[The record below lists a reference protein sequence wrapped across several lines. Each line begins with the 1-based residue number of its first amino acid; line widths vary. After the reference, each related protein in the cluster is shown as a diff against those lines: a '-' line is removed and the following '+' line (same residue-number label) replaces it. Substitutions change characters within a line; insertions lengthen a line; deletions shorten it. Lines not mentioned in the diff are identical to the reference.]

1 MTSNQF
7 NRTRL
12 LILSGLVAVTG
23 ATACTRAESEDAGPP
38 SASENIAHVMTAD
51 IKAGIEKHIADLTEA
66 SGGYFPLEFEG
77 EQLDLK
83 LVRVH
88 MEYLANLGPKR
99 HFACVDLASRSGN
112 VYDVDFFLS
121 GDPGN
126 MTVTETTV
134 HKLNGRPFYVWEQMD
149 NGTWEHAEADEASR
163 ELLGIIEGEDQFEF
177 VYEGTLPTLNAAA
190 KMWIPLPQSDAFQEI
205 AITEIN
211 VPGTHRVLKDNQFGN
226 QVLFTELGVTDSK
239 KPFVLKFSVKRQEK
253 SVYEDAGEQATFL
266 EPERQVPD
274 TEAFHTIVK
283 DVLADKNGGDLVRAR
298 ALYDHTIDT
307 MRYAKFG
314 EGWGKGDA
322 VFACD
327 SARGNCTDYHSY
339 FIALSRAAGIP
350 ARFAIGAAVPSNRDN
365 GGVNGYHCW
374 AEFYAEG
381 KWWPVDISEA
391 DKYTSLSTYYFG
403 HNPANRVEFSRGR
416 DLVVEPGPESGPINF
431 LAYPVLEVNG
441 ELVPVKPRFGF
452 SRETGA

>member
-1 MTSNQF
+1 MHHVVLGLGGILAIGSVGVAGQTEGSTAVAATSD
-7 NRTRL
+7 R
-12 LILSGLVAVTG
+12 I
-23 ATACTRAESEDAGPP
+23 P
-38 SASENIAHVMTAD
+38 HVVTAD
-51 IKAGIEKHIADLTEA
+51 IKAGIERHIEEVTEQ

-77 EQLDLK
+77 QQLQLK

-88 MEYLANLGPKR
+88 LEYLANLGPRR

-121 GDPGN
+121 GDPGT

-134 HKLNGRPFYVWEQMD
+134 HKINGRPFYLWEQKD
-149 NGTWEHAEADEASR
+149 DGTWEHVEADDASR
-163 ELLGIIEGEDQFEF
+163 ELLGVVEGSDQFEF
-177 VYEGTLPTLNAAA
+177 VYEATLPAFDAAA
-190 KMWIPLPQSDAFQEI
+190 KMWIPLPQSDAFQDI
-205 AITEIN
+205 AITEIDM
-211 VPGTHRVLKDNQFGN
+211 PGTHRVLTDKQFGN
-226 QVLFTELGVTDSK
+226 QVLFTELTPTDSEK
-239 KPFVLKFSVKRQEK
+239 TFVLRFRVQRQEK
-253 SVYEDAGEQATFL
+253 SVYDDGTEDTDIFLAPEQK
-266 EPERQVPD
+266 VPD
-274 TEAFHTIVK
+274 TEQFREIVR
-283 DVLADKNGGDLVRAR
+283 DVLVGKNGGDLVRAR
-298 ALYDHTIDT
+298 AIYDHTIDT

-314 EGWGKGDA
+314 EGWGNGNA

-327 SARGNCTDYHSY
+327 AARGNCTDYHSY

-350 ARFAIGAAVPSNRDN
+350 ARFAIGAAVPSNRND
-365 GGVNGYHCW
+365 GGVDGYHCW

-416 DLVVEPGPESGPINF
+416 DLVVEPGPKSGPINF
-431 LAYPVLEVNG
+431 LAYPVLEVDG

-452 SRETGA
+452 TREAGV